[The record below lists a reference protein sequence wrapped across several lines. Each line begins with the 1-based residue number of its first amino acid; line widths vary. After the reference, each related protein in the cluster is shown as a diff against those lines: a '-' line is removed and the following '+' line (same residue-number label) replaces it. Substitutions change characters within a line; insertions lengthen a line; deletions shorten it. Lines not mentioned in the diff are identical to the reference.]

1 MNERPS
7 SIAEES
13 SSGLDGDQGPPIL
26 TVSEISGLL
35 KRTVEENF
43 SAVRVRG
50 EISGFKR
57 AQSGHLYFT
66 LKDSDAVLDGVCWR
80 GQAGRLGLEIED
92 GMEVLATGRITTYA
106 ARSRYQIIVES
117 MELAGEG
124 ALLRLIEERRKR
136 LDQEGLFDPEAKKP
150 LPFLPDVIG
159 VVTSP
164 TGAVIRDI
172 LHRLDDRFPRRVLLW
187 PVRVQGEGAAAE
199 IAAVIDGFNR
209 LPPKGKVPR
218 PDVLI
223 VARGGGSLEDLMAFN
238 EEIVVR
244 AVAASRIPVIS
255 AIGHETDW
263 TLIDFAADERAPTPT
278 AAAEFAVPVRAEL
291 LAQVMDDAGRL
302 TAAASRLLEDAR
314 IRLEG
319 LARGLPNLGRVTDGL
334 VQRLDEW
341 SERLGNAAAA
351 AINGRRAELARLA
364 AALPRPGRLIEH
376 AKSQLKSEGRALE
389 TAFKTLIRERRHAL
403 KQAAGLLTSYSYE
416 RVLERGFVLVTDTQG
431 LAVDSVSMLNPGMD
445 VRLGFHDG
453 KAGATV
459 NEVKGPGGG
468 WGARKRRTRKSK
480 PGAGDSRQGK
490 LL

>member
-7 SIAEES
+7 SITEDS

-35 KRTVEENF
+35 KQTVEEGF

-136 LDQEGLFDPEAKKP
+136 LDQEGLFDPGAKKP

-187 PVRVQGEGAAAE
+187 PVRVQGEGAAEE

-209 LPPKGKVPR
+209 LPPEGKTPR

-244 AVAASRIPVIS
+244 AVAASEIPVIS

-278 AAAEFAVPVRAEL
+278 AAAEFAVPVRAVL

-302 TAAASRLLEDAR
+302 TAAASRLLDDAR

-341 SERLGNAAAA
+341 SERLGNALGV

-389 TAFKTLIRERRHAL
+389 TAFKTLIRERRYAL
-403 KQAAGLLTSYSYE
+403 KQAAELLTSYSYE

-459 NEVKGPGGG
+459 HEVKGPRGG
-468 WGARKRRTRKSK
+468 WGVRKRRTRKAK

>member
-7 SIAEES
+7 SIAEDLGPVLEA
-13 SSGLDGDQGPPIL
+13 DQGPPIL

-66 LKDSDAVLDGVCWR
+66 LKDADAVLDGVCWR

-106 ARSRYQIIVES
+106 ARSRYQIVVES

-136 LDQEGLFDPEAKKP
+136 LGQEGLFDPEAKKP

-164 TGAVIRDI
+164 TGAVFRDI

-209 LPPKGKVPR
+209 LPREGKVPR

-244 AVAASRIPVIS
+244 AAATSQIPLIS

-263 TLIDFAADERAPTPT
+263 TLIDFAADVRAPTPT

-291 LAQVMDDAGRL
+291 LAQVMDDGGRL
-302 TAAASRLLEDAR
+302 TAAASRLLDDAR

-334 VQRLDEW
+334 MQRLDEW
-341 SERLGNAAAA
+341 SERLGNAAGV
-351 AINGRRAELARLA
+351 AINSRKAELARLA
-364 AALPRPGRLIEH
+364 AALPRPDQLIDH

-389 TAFKTLIRERRHAL
+389 TAFKTLIRELRRSL
-403 KQAAGLLTSYSYE
+403 KQAADLLKSYSYE

-431 LAVDSVSMLNPGMD
+431 LAVDSASLLSPGMD
-445 VRLGFHDG
+445 VSLGFHDG

-459 NEVKGPGGG
+459 NEVKGPRGGS
-468 WGARKRRTRKSK
+468 GARIRRTRKSK
-480 PGAGDSRQGK
+480 PGAADSRQGK

>member
-1 MNERPS
+1 MNERPP
-7 SIAEES
+7 SIAGDLG
-13 SSGLDGDQGPPIL
+13 SGLDGDQGPPIL

-35 KRTVEENF
+35 KRTVEETF

-57 AQSGHLYFT
+57 AQSGHLYFV

-80 GQAGRLGLEIED
+80 GTAGRLGLEIED

-106 ARSRYQIIVES
+106 ARSRYQIVVES

-136 LDQEGLFDPEAKKP
+136 LDQEGLFDPEVKKP

-209 LPPKGKVPR
+209 LSSKGKIPR

-223 VARGGGSLEDLMAFN
+223 VARGGGGLEDLMAFN

-244 AVAASRIPVIS
+244 AVATSRIPLIS

-278 AAAEFAVPVRAEL
+278 AAAELVVPVRAEL
-291 LAQVMDDAGRL
+291 LAQVMDDGGRL
-302 TAAASRLLEDAR
+302 TTAASRLLDDAR

-341 SERLGNAAAA
+341 SERLGNVAGV

-364 AALPRPGRLIEH
+364 AALLRPDRLIDH

-389 TAFKTLIRERRHAL
+389 TAFKTLIRERRRAL
-403 KQAAGLLTSYSYE
+403 KQAADLLKSYSYE

-431 LAVDSVSMLNPGMD
+431 LAVDSVDMLNPGMD

-459 NEVKGPGGG
+459 NEVKGPRGGSG
-468 WGARKRRTRKSK
+468 EKKRRTRKSK
-480 PGAGDSRQGK
+480 PGSADSRQGK